1 MSLFPSSMLEPCHP
15 SFSGSVAEG
24 AAIWLKCP
32 SKQFCRRGQW
42 LVCDQLSRHG
52 GVVWDT
58 FIAMITVFAV
68 FTFLGA
74 EEHVCFYFLLPVDN
88 IYRFFGCRVA
98 GEVG

>member
-1 MSLFPSSMLEPCHP
+1 M
-15 SFSGSVAEG
+15 
-24 AAIWLKCP
+24 
-32 SKQFCRRGQW
+32 
-42 LVCDQLSRHG
+42 
-52 GVVWDT
+52 VVLDT

-74 EEHVCFYFLLPVDN
+74 EEHVCFYFSLPVDN